1 MRLSEEQLAHMS
13 ARPWSPEVRA
23 MATELRELRAFRDA
37 MMEGTEADV
46 DAALDAERARMAEV
60 KP

>member
-1 MRLSEEQLAHMS
+1 
-13 ARPWSPEVRA
+13 